1 MVYTVNG
8 KEHKSSWIAA
18 LSRWNAGKG
27 VWCTPRKGTPEHTQV
42 KAIQTSMMRNGPPPR
57 PKSAQGMSG
66 AGLLGR
72 IDRPS
77 TAPLPSPR
85 AWEYRNVPMATVGG
99 TGTAVPMATVVG
111 TVVSQ
116 PPKAKKRA
124 GLLPSVTSVKLPSV
138 MSVAEVVDESDA
150 NGPWEDVG
158 NTIQMVDEKNM
169 TYDQHREGGRFT
181 EARMMSAL
189 AKKVERKAWRK
200 RQKKKYGVV
209 REYGERAPIRK
220 KSRPVTRKIKKLVRG
235 K

>member
-1 MVYTVNG
+1 MVYSVNG

-27 VWCTPRKGTPEHTQV
+27 VWCTPRKGTPEHAQV
-42 KAIQTSMMRNGPPPR
+42 KAIQISVMRKGPPPR
-57 PKSAQGMSG
+57 PTSAQGISG

-77 TAPLPSPR
+77 MAPLPSPR
-85 AWEYRNVPMATVGG
+85 AFEYRNVPMATVGG
-99 TGTAVPMATVVG
+99 RGTAVPMATVVG

-124 GLLPSVTSVKLPSV
+124 ALLPSVTSVKLPSV

-158 NTIQMVDEKNM
+158 NSMAGMEAK
-169 TYDQHREGGRFT
+169 EGGRFR
-181 EARMMSAL
+181 EAQMMSAL

>member
-27 VWCTPRKGTPEHTQV
+27 VWCTPRKGTPEHAQV
-42 KAIQTSMMRNGPPPR
+42 KAIQSSMMRKGPPPR

-77 TAPLPSPR
+77 TAPLPSSQ
-85 AWEYRNVPMATVGG
+85 AWANRNP
-99 TGTAVPMATVVG
+99 VV
-111 TVVSQ
+111 VQEAREVASQ
-116 PPKAKKRA
+116 PPKPKKRA
-124 GLLPSVTSVKLPSV
+124 ILLPSVTD
-138 MSVAEVVDESDA
+138 VAEVVDESEA

-158 NTIQMVDEKNM
+158 SRMDGMEAK
-169 TYDQHREGGRFT
+169 EGGRFR
-181 EARMMSAL
+181 EAQMMSAL

>member
-1 MVYTVNG
+1 MVYIVNG
-8 KEHKSSWIAA
+8 REHKSSWIAA
-18 LSRWNAGKG
+18 LSRWNAGKD
-27 VWCTPRKGTPEHTQV
+27 VWCTPRKGTQNYAQV
-42 KAIQTSMMRNGPPPR
+42 KAIQSSMMRKGPPPR

-77 TAPLPSPR
+77 TAPLPSPQ
-85 AWEYRNVPMATVGG
+85 AFEYRNVPMATVGG
-99 TGTAVPMATVVG
+99 MGTAVPMATVVG

-124 GLLPSVTSVKLPSV
+124 TLLPSV

-158 NTIQMVDEKNM
+158 NTIQMVDKKNM
-169 TYDQHREGGRFT
+169 AYDQHREGGQFT